1 MELTERMHGAL
12 NDQVTAELHAAHLYL
27 AMAADFEAQ
36 NLTGMAAWMK
46 TQAQEELAHAMRIYD
61 YINTRDSKVTLKSLD
76 APPADF
82 GGPIGAFKAA
92 LEHEKK
98 VTGMIHRLV
107 ALAREEKDLATESFL
122 QWYVN
127 EQVEEESTAQ
137 AIIEKIELVGDK
149 GTALYLLDK
158 ELGARGGGKS
168 G

>member
-1 MELTERMHGAL
+1 
-12 NDQVTAELHAAHLYL
+12 
-27 AMAADFEAQ
+27 
-36 NLTGMAAWMK
+36 
-46 TQAQEELAHAMRIYD
+46 
-61 YINTRDSKVTLKSLD
+61 
-76 APPADF
+76 
-82 GGPIGAFKAA
+82 GAFKAA